1 MAHGPSRTFTGVG
14 RFAHRHAW
22 WILGFWVLAAVGL
35 NLAIPQLEVTVSKT
49 SADFLPRSLPAN
61 QHLEAMARDFGVPPS
76 NAVSSVVLVDDKGFG
91 PADDAYYVRLVDALT
106 KSDDVAYLIDFY
118 GKPVTREAA
127 LSPDGKAVN
136 ILVAAEGSVGSTRAH
151 HAAQGIRAAI
161 DSAAPPAGLQTYYTG
176 PTATL
181 ADLFSAI
188 DFSLLIITGVS
199 ILLISIVVFIVYRK
213 VSTAAIPL
221 ISLALGLAI
230 VRPIASLLG
239 GHGWLSISNFTIA
252 IMTALVLGAV
262 TDYAIFTL
270 ASYHEGRRKGLAV
283 GDAVASASGRTAP
296 IIVASALTIAAA
308 SASMIFTRIGMF
320 RTAGPPTA
328 IAVLV
333 VLALALTLPPAL
345 LSIAG
350 RRGLA
355 EPGPSTERRW
365 RHRGATI
372 MRRAGIYAAASLIFL
387 VSCAALLIGHRTNWD
402 ESSMFVRANE
412 STRGYDAVY
421 RHYGVNAVATE
432 YLIVRA
438 DHDVRNTS
446 DLAALE
452 LAADAVSRLDAV
464 EAVRSITRP
473 DGKPLTESAAGYV
486 PGRVGHEL
494 DGAAKQMADARPD
507 LLRLASGVGRLTDGA
522 DEANS
527 RMPELVAGTDQVV
540 TMAGGVLDS
549 LDAAQTFIAAATDGR
564 SDLTSATDTLRRSL
578 DAVSPAVADLRRGA
592 AAAQPAIDEFDRVFA
607 PLIAPRTP
615 AACSADPRCAAARV
629 AFDQLNR
636 ATGGQARA
644 TLSGLRAAAAVPGR
658 ATARA
663 ERSVVA
669 LRGLLTQLNGLL
681 SQLGGR
687 TPDQIRA
694 DLGRLQA
701 GVGELSDGMSQLA
714 DGLHQVRDG
723 TAALTALTDKLHA
736 GLKQATGYL
745 GPMSAATADGPG
757 RGFYLPDEA
766 LDDPRMVEGG
776 RLLISPSGHTARMM
790 VTWKINPYSG
800 EALAASR
807 GLAPAARSALAG
819 TGLADA
825 EVSNTGLASLS
836 ADMNDQ
842 LHRDLL
848 IFGLAAIVAVTIVLT
863 VLLRSV
869 VAPLVLVATVLLSF
883 AAVMGIS
890 TLVWQHLIGIPLDW
904 SVAPVAGMALIAVGA
919 DYSMLFASRIREES
933 AGRGLISGVIR
944 GFGSTGSVITTAG
957 LVFAITMFALMS
969 GTTLNL
975 VQIGFTIG
983 VGLLL
988 DILVVRSILVP
999 ATIAVL
1005 GERMWWPAPP
1015 VRRPATDD

>member
-22 WILGFWVLAAVGL
+22 WILGFWVVLAAGL
-35 NLAIPQLEVTVSKT
+35 NIAIPQIEVTVSKT

-61 QHLEAMARDFGVPPS
+61 GHLEDMARDFGVPAS
-76 NAVSSVVLVDDKGFG
+76 NAVSSIVLVDEKGFG
-91 PADDAYYVRLVDALT
+91 AGDDAYYTRLIDRLRA
-106 KSDDVAYLIDFY
+106 SDDVAYLIDFY

-151 HAAQGIRAAI
+151 HAAKGIRAAI
-161 DSAAPPAGLQTYYTG
+161 DEAGPPAGLQTYYTG

-199 ILLISIVVFIVYRK
+199 ILLISVIVLVVYRK
-213 VSTAAIPL
+213 LSTAAIPL
-221 ISLALGLAI
+221 ISLALGLAV

-239 GHGWLSISNFTIA
+239 MKGWLSISNFTIA
-252 IMTALVLGAV
+252 IMTALILGAV

-270 ASYHEGRRKGLAV
+270 SSYHEERRRGSTV
-283 GDAVASASGRTAP
+283 GDAVAAASGRTGP
-296 IIVASALTIAAA
+296 VLVASALTIAVA
-308 SASMIFTRIGMF
+308 SGSMIFTEIGMF

-328 IAVLV
+328 VAVLV
-333 VLALALTLPPAL
+333 VLLLALTLPPAL

-350 RRGLA
+350 RAGLA

-365 RHRGATI
+365 RHRGAVI
-372 MRRAGIYAAASLIFL
+372 MRRAGLYATASLVFL
-387 VSCAALLIGHRTNWD
+387 VSCAALLIGHQTNWD
-402 ESSMFVRANE
+402 ESSMFVHANE

-438 DHDVRNTS
+438 DHDLRNTA

-452 LAADAVSRLDAV
+452 LAADAVARLDPV
-464 EAVRSITRP
+464 TSVRSITRP
-473 DGKPLTESAAGYV
+473 DGRPIAESAAGYV
-486 PGRVGHEL
+486 PGRVGGEL
-494 DGAAKQMADARPD
+494 AGAARQMADARPD
-507 LLRLASGVGRLTDGA
+507 LMRLASGVGQLSAGA
-522 DEANS
+522 DEAAR
-527 RMPELVAGTDQVV
+527 RMPELVDGTGQVV
-540 TMAGGVLDS
+540 SMADGVLDA
-549 LDAAQTFIAAATDGR
+549 LDAAQNLVGVATDHR
-564 SDLTSATDTLRRSL
+564 
-578 DAVSPAVADLRRGA
+578 ADLRTA
-592 AAAQPAIDEFDRVFA
+592 ADSARAGLDALAPLLKQLRASAATAAPALTEFDRTFG
-607 PLIAPRTP
+607 PLLAPR
-615 AACSADPRCAAARV
+615 AAPSCLTDPRCTAART
-629 AFDQLNR
+629 ALDRLDR
-636 ATGGQARA
+636 ATGGRIRE
-644 TLSGLRAAAAVPGR
+644 TLTDLRAAAAAPADAIRRVDDSTG
-658 ATARA
+658 
-663 ERSVVA
+663 A
-669 LRGLLTQLNGLL
+669 LRTLLEQLTGLLGRLD
-681 SQLGGR
+681 GR

-694 DLGRLQA
+694 DLRRLTS
-701 GVGELSDGMSQLA
+701 GVNELATGIDRLA
-714 DGLHQVRDG
+714 DGLHQVQAG
-723 TAALTALTDKLHA
+723 TDQLNALTDELHA
-736 GLKQATGYL
+736 GLNQAVGYL
-745 GPMSAATADGPG
+745 EPMSRATSDGPG

-766 LDDPRMVEGG
+766 LRDRRMVEGG
-776 RLLISPSGHTARMM
+776 KLLISPNGHTARMM
-790 VTWKINPYSG
+790 VTWRIDPYSG

-807 GLAPAARSALAG
+807 TLAPAATAALAG

-825 EVSNTGLASLS
+825 AVSNTGLASLS
-836 ADMNDQ
+836 ADMDDQ
-842 LHRDLL
+842 LRRDLL
-848 IFGLAAIVAVTIVLT
+848 VFGLAAIIAVTIVLI

-869 VAPLVLVATVLLSF
+869 VAPLVLVGTVLLSF

-933 AGRGLISGVIR
+933 VGRGLVSGVIR

-957 LVFAITMFALMS
+957 LVFATTMFALMS

-988 DILVVRSILVP
+988 DILVVRSVLVP
-999 ATIAVL
+999 ATISVL
-1005 GERMWWPAPP
+1005 GDRMWWPAKP
-1015 VRRPATDD
+1015 V